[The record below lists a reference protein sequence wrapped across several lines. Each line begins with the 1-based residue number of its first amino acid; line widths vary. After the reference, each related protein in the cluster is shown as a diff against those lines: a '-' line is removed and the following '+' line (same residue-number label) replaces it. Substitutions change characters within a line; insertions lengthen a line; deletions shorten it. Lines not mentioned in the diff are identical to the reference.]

1 MVRYRARSDLD
12 LRLKPTVTSAVPARD
27 DVTIIMIFQA
37 PSKSGF
43 ELMIFFPLSPG
54 PQFTT
59 IDSNGQVLH
68 PHRIYASSTY

>member
-1 MVRYRARSDLD
+1 MVRYRARSDSD
-12 LRLKPTVTSAVPARD
+12 LKLKPMVTSAVPARD

-37 PSKSGF
+37 PSKSEF
-43 ELMIFFPLSPG
+43 ELMIFFPLS